1 MEFFLEIVQF
11 LFFSGLIVLISK
23 NILVKTLREL
33 AENLKLSPKT
43 VGNIAGVATSVPE
56 LLTISISSY
65 NGLFSTTIYNVLSSN
80 IINLIQYM
88 TAIILNKNQKVLKN
102 KAIKLDLMLV
112 LITIILPVLFTIIG
126 TKLNIA
132 MVPIFVLLYF
142 GFKKINNNVHKLYLK
157 EDNAVREKQ
166 KVKVKNSKYKIVKN
180 VIILIITGIILFLIG
195 NLLGNTL
202 ENLCN
207 RFNVPEFVIGVIL
220 GFTTSLPELITFFES
235 QRHHKNAENTINGV
249 VEATNNL
256 LMSNIVN
263 LFVILSIGII
273 IYTFI

>member
-102 KAIKLDLMLV
+102 KALKLDLMLV
-112 LITIILPVLFTIIG
+112 LITIILPILFTIIG

-157 EDNAVREKQ
+157 EDNAVREEQ

-256 LMSNIVN
+256 LMSNIIN

>member
-88 TAIILNKNQKVLKN
+88 AAIILNKNQKVLKN

-142 GFKKINNNVHKLYLK
+142 GLKKINNNVHKLYLK

>member
-180 VIILIITGIILFLIG
+180 VVILIITGIILFLIG

-220 GFTTSLPELITFFES
+220 GFTSSLPELITFFES